1 MKQNFLKKEVMKV
14 AVNIKMPKWNL
25 AMKEG
30 RITRWFKNEG
40 DMVNIGDD
48 LFEVETMHNRDKVKA
63 PATGKLSQ
71 IFIPAGGRVPVKVVV
86 AVLSEP
92 GEPQYINL

>member
-1 MKQNFLKKEVMKV
+1 MKV

-25 AMKEG
+25 TMKEG

-40 DMVNIGDD
+40 DTVDIGDD
-48 LFEVETMHNRDKVKA
+48 LFEVKSLHNLDKVKA
-63 PATGKLSQ
+63 PAAGKLSQ
-71 IFIPAGGRVPVKVVV
+71 IMIPAGKRVPVKVVA

-92 GEPQYINL
+92 NDGQYK

>member
-1 MKQNFLKKEVMKV
+1 MKV

-40 DMVNIGDD
+40 DTVDIGDD
-48 LFEVETMHNRDKVKA
+48 LFEVKTMHNRDKVTA
-63 PATGKLSQ
+63 PAAGKLSQ
-71 IFIPAGGRVPVKVVV
+71 ILIPAGRRVPVKVVV
-86 AVLSEP
+86 AVLLEA
-92 GEPQYINL
+92 GDRQYR

>member
-1 MKQNFLKKEVMKV
+1 M
-14 AVNIKMPKWNL
+14 AVNIKMPRWDL

-40 DMVNIGDD
+40 DTVDIGDD
-48 LFEVETMHNRDKVKA
+48 LFEVKSMHTRDRVKA
-63 PATGKLSQ
+63 PAAGKLSQ
-71 IFIPAGGRVPVKVVV
+71 IYIPAGRRVPVKVVV

-92 GEPQYINL
+92 GEPQYIN